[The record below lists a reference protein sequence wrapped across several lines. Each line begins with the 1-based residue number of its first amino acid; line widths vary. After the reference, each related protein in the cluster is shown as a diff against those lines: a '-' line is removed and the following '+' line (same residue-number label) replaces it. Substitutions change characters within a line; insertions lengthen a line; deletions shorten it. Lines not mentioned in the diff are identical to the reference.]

1 MSATTDELQDAITRL
16 TFNAYNNAPIS
27 PALIAQLQDVAAQL
41 SPGSPLDELNAAISQ
56 LSFNAPHA
64 APAPAITLVE
74 LADVWSQLT
83 NGTQTTNVADLNAIA
98 QITSYMLLQEP
109 DWAPSLWMNFDDPST
124 TLTVQVRGF
133 YTLTMVISASPWW
146 SNWPTYSE
154 AASALIASIYL
165 LGITPANLT
174 PAVAL
179 AEDCGCAADP
189 SASVQDDAP
198 AAPAIHREP
207 WRHWDAAEA
216 LINTTRIVPEG
227 CAVIFESSTL
237 IEHGTGRIYDPPPL
251 SADAQAWL
259 DAHRDDLRGGK
270 NWLRR
275 RQQQRAAT
283 PQSAPPWTYQGALLT
298 SGQQYVLPQRI
309 SYMATFFGISQVAT
323 TSNVTMCIWP
333 GWEPADS
340 HFVVQ
345 PVLLHSKGTDLQAW
359 NMLPLLHGV
368 DSNGVHNQWGSGSFP
383 IHMPQG
389 VWGVIREFG
398 GTGGFFRNGFYR
410 GNPKNNA
417 PNFNQP
423 AIGSDGKPCVPF
435 DMYFNDP
442 SAAAAGVALSGRTA
456 IPEQA
461 GLTIEIPYPNDG
473 AFTCTDINV
482 TAVFGGLTVRLGP
495 NPLPV
500 NWNQVLQPGAGG
512 GVNCGVLQ
520 GFANP
525 TTNGSSQ
532 VTMQYASS

>member
-16 TFNAYNNAPIS
+16 TFNAMNAAPIS

-41 SPGSPLDELNAAISQ
+41 SPGAPLNELNDAIAQ
-56 LSFNAPHA
+56 LSFNAPHN
-64 APAPAITLVE
+64 APAPAGVLVE

-83 NGTQTTNVADLNAIA
+83 LGTQTTNPADLNAIA
-98 QITSYMLLQEP
+98 QITNYMLQQEP
-109 DWAPSLWMNFDDPST
+109 DWAPSLWMNFDTPST

-146 SNWPTYSE
+146 TNWDTFYN
-154 AASALIASIYL
+154 AAGQLIASIYL

-174 PAVAL
+174 PAVAQ
-179 AEDCGCAADP
+179 AEDCGCAAAEE
-189 SASVQDDAP
+189 SEQP

-227 CAVIFESSTL
+227 CAVMFESSTL
-237 IEHGTGRIYDPPPL
+237 IEHSTGRIYDPPPL

-283 PQSAPPWTYQGALLT
+283 PQAGPWTYQGALLM

-309 SYMATFFGISQVAT
+309 SYMATFFGVSQVAT
-323 TSNVTMCIWP
+323 NSNVTMCIWP

-345 PVLLHSKGTDLQAW
+345 PVLLHSRGTDLQAW
-359 NMLPLLHGV
+359 NMVPLLHGV
-368 DSNGVHNQWGSGSFP
+368 DSNGVHYQWGSGSFP

-398 GTGGFFRNGFYR
+398 GTGGFFRAGFYR
-410 GNPKNNA
+410 GNPQNKA

-461 GLTIEIPYPNDG
+461 IVQIEIPYPVDG
-473 AFTCTDINV
+473 TYTCTDINV

-512 GVNCGVLQ
+512 GVNCTVMQ
-520 GFANP
+520 GFATPTNNP
-525 TTNGSSQ
+525 GAQ
-532 VTMQYASS
+532 VTMAYASS